1 MSCNRH
7 LKSGWLN
14 LNDSVV
20 VKEYT
25 ECLSEYL
32 NEDVNNKHTAIMKWY
47 TMWKDDRERRM
58 SNGEKFYVFN
68 VLDYMEAV
76 RQEAQQLEDIRIFK
90 ENQSGEANDN
100 DDIYA

>member
-68 VLDYMEAV
+68 VLDYMDCLYNSNALKNIYKPQNNV
-76 RQEAQQLEDIRIFK
+76 LVIP
-90 ENQSGEANDN
+90 ANF
-100 DDIYA
+100 

>member
-1 MSCNRH
+1 
-7 LKSGWLN
+7 
-14 LNDSVV
+14 
-20 VKEYT
+20 
-25 ECLSEYL
+25 
-32 NEDVNNKHTAIMKWY
+32 
-47 TMWKDDRERRM
+47 
-58 SNGEKFYVFN
+58 NGEKFYVFN